1 MVKNPPAVQEATC
14 NAGDVVSIPEWER
27 LSGEGNGN
35 PFQHSCLGNPMDR
48 GAWQATDNGFR
59 KESDTIKQ
67 LNLPTGQ
74 KSTDSRGN
82 YY

>member
-1 MVKNPPAVQEATC
+1 
-14 NAGDVVSIPEWER
+14 
-27 LSGEGNGN
+27 
-35 PFQHSCLGNPMDR
+35 MDR